1 MLIKSIG
8 GVLLALG
15 IICVL
20 GGLAVRTVYPSG
32 GVMLWARG
40 VMTLTGFLICYL
52 VGLQWG
58 RKRLNL
64 YAQSKLR

>member
-8 GVLLALG
+8 GSSLLALG

-32 GVMLWARG
+32 GVMLWAGG
-40 VMTLTGFLICYL
+40 VMTLTGFLTCYL
-52 VGLQWG
+52 VGLQ
-58 RKRLNL
+58 
-64 YAQSKLR
+64 